1 MKFLTNDNMTFRTT
15 KTLNSSEAQKAYDI
29 VPCRAALRIIT
40 QRVFAICVTIAA
52 IRYKQTV
59 LGFESAN
66 NELAVRRLLTYTTA
80 NRKPIAIVVNVAV
93 RIARDGV
100 IYHVNRVSNVAQVC
114 LKMLILMHC
123 AKPVSGSLI
132 RISIIIKV
140 TSNASNEKTRCSGD
154 CDFFTIY
161 HWNSHDKLIIFN
173 KH

>member
-1 MKFLTNDNMTFRTT
+1 MASFISGQYVFRLVTQSDAVTT
-15 KTLNSSEAQKAYDI
+15 CDAYVI
-29 VPCRAALRIIT
+29 FTTVGIT
-40 QRVFAICVTIAA
+40 QRVFAICVTRIFTIAA

-59 LGFESAN
+59 LGFKSAN

-80 NRKPIAIVVNVAV
+80 NRKPIPIVVNVAV

-114 LKMLILMHC
+114 LKMLILIRHC

-140 TSNASNEKTRCSGD
+140 TSKASNEKTRCSSD
-154 CDFFTIY
+154 CDFFTIG
-161 HWNSHDKLIIFN
+161 NDPI
-173 KH
+173 